1 MRESLRRMHQ
11 RGGTDVFT
19 GSVGIRVKNFYYK
32 GNWIPQKVITNIT
45 NTGGDIEIDHL
56 QMAVGKEIPD
66 DPDIYS
72 QIYTGRTIT
81 FRGEAIPY
89 KTLDGRKDYTLR
101 MLELIKVE

>member
-11 RGGTDVFT
+11 IGKHDVFT
-19 GSVGIRVKNFYYK
+19 GKVGIRVKNFYYK
-32 GNWIPQKVITNIT
+32 GDWIPQKVITDIRNVT
-45 NTGGDIEIDHL
+45 GDIEIDHL

-81 FRGEAIPY
+81 FRGEAVPY
-89 KTLDGRKDYTLR
+89 KTMDGRKDYTLR
-101 MLELIKVE
+101 MLELMKVE